1 MIAMVHRILKFS
13 GAYAKRIRL
22 AYLFAFLKAVV
33 ANVPLMIAI
42 FLIDILMQKKANIG
56 IVIYTTIGMLCCL
69 LLQAIFQNFADR
81 LQSGTGYQVFAEK
94 RLELGHHLRHLPMG
108 YFNAGNM
115 GKISSVLSADMV
127 FIEEQAM
134 MIVADVVSSI
144 FAQIILTFFLFT
156 LHPFLGYTALI
167 VEIIAVIAAQP
178 MIRGAFKD
186 SELRQKSIEDLT
198 TSVLE
203 YTDGLGVIK
212 SYNLMGFG
220 AADLRKSFKKMKD
233 TNLEF
238 EEDHAPKERNML
250 IIYGFGKAVLLAVN
264 FYLLQSGGVSTS
276 MFIGVLLFLF
286 NIFTPLRQLYQK
298 SVLLTIMQVSLNR
311 IEEIFKEVELD
322 DSGTDT
328 LPENAEKEIE
338 FKNVSFT
345 YGGEEVLHE
354 ISFCISKGQMIA
366 LVGKSGS
373 GKTTVANLLAR
384 FWDIQ
389 SGEIYLRGK
398 NIKRIPIS
406 VLMDQIS
413 VVFQK
418 VYLFED
424 TIKNNI
430 MMGKPEATEEEMIEA
445 AKKACCYD
453 FIMRLPYGFNTIIGE
468 GGASLSGG
476 EAQRISIARAIL
488 KDASIIILDEA
499 TASVDVDNEREIQQA
514 MSRLCYGKTILVIA
528 HHLKTIRDADQIL
541 VLEKGKIQER
551 GNHKELMH
559 LKGIYYHMNMVDE
572 GMEGWKEME
581 GKING
586 RNKL

>member
-156 LHPFLGYTALI
+156 LHPFLGYTVLI

-220 AADLRKSFKKMKD
+220 AADLRKSLKKMKD

-238 EEDHAPKERNML
+238 EENHAPKERNML

-328 LPENAEKEIE
+328 LKENAEKEIE
-338 FKNVSFT
+338 FKNVSFA

-572 GMEGWKEME
+572 GMEG
-581 GKING
+581 
-586 RNKL
+586 

>member
-238 EEDHAPKERNML
+238 EK
-250 IIYGFGKAVLLAVN
+250 
-264 FYLLQSGGVSTS
+264 
-276 MFIGVLLFLF
+276 IG
-286 NIFTPLRQLYQK
+286 
-298 SVLLTIMQVSLNR
+298 
-311 IEEIFKEVELD
+311 
-322 DSGTDT
+322 
-328 LPENAEKEIE
+328 
-338 FKNVSFT
+338 
-345 YGGEEVLHE
+345 
-354 ISFCISKGQMIA
+354 
-366 LVGKSGS
+366 
-373 GKTTVANLLAR
+373 
-384 FWDIQ
+384 
-389 SGEIYLRGK
+389 
-398 NIKRIPIS
+398 
-406 VLMDQIS
+406 
-413 VVFQK
+413 
-418 VYLFED
+418 
-424 TIKNNI
+424 
-430 MMGKPEATEEEMIEA
+430 
-445 AKKACCYD
+445 
-453 FIMRLPYGFNTIIGE
+453 
-468 GGASLSGG
+468 
-476 EAQRISIARAIL
+476 RAH
-488 KDASIIILDEA
+488 
-499 TASVDVDNEREIQQA
+499 V
-514 MSRLCYGKTILVIA
+514 
-528 HHLKTIRDADQIL
+528 
-541 VLEKGKIQER
+541 
-551 GNHKELMH
+551 
-559 LKGIYYHMNMVDE
+559 
-572 GMEGWKEME
+572 
-581 GKING
+581 
-586 RNKL
+586 

>member
-156 LHPFLGYTALI
+156 LHPFLGYTVLI

-238 EEDHAPKERNML
+238 EENHAPKERNML

-338 FKNVSFT
+338 FKNVSFA
-345 YGGEEVLHE
+345 YGGEKVLHE

>member
-178 MIRGAFKD
+178 MIRGAFKN

-233 TNLEF
+233 MNLEF
-238 EEDHAPKERNML
+238 EENHAPKERNML

-328 LPENAEKEIE
+328 LKENAEKEIE
-338 FKNVSFT
+338 FKNVSFA

>member
-156 LHPFLGYTALI
+156 LHPFLGYTVLI

-328 LPENAEKEIE
+328 LKENAEKEIE
-338 FKNVSFT
+338 FKNVSFA

>member
-22 AYLFAFLKAVV
+22 AYLFAFLKTVV

-238 EEDHAPKERNML
+238 EENHAPKERNML
-250 IIYGFGKAVLLAVN
+250 IIYGFGKVVLLAVN

>member
-56 IVIYTTIGMLCCL
+56 IFIYTTFGILCCL
-69 LLQAIFQNFADR
+69 LLKEIFQIFADR

-156 LHPFLGYTALI
+156 LHPFLGYTVLI

-203 YTDGLGVIK
+203 YTDGLGIIK

>member
-156 LHPFLGYTALI
+156 LHPFLGYTVLI

-238 EEDHAPKERNML
+238 EENHAPKERNML

-328 LPENAEKEIE
+328 LKENAEKEIE
-338 FKNVSFT
+338 FKNVSFA
-345 YGGEEVLHE
+345 YGGEKVLHE

-406 VLMDQIS
+406 VLMAQIS

-572 GMEGWKEME
+572 GMEGWQEME

-586 RNKL
+586 

>member
-178 MIRGAFKD
+178 MIRGAFKN

-238 EEDHAPKERNML
+238 EEDHAPKGRNML

>member
-178 MIRGAFKD
+178 MIRGAFKN

-528 HHLKTIRDADQIL
+528 HHLKTIRDADQIADQI
-541 VLEKGKIQER
+541 GRASCRER
-551 GNHKELMH
+551 
-559 LKGIYYHMNMVDE
+559 V
-572 GMEGWKEME
+572 
-581 GKING
+581 
-586 RNKL
+586 

>member
-156 LHPFLGYTALI
+156 LHPFLGYTVLI

-238 EEDHAPKERNML
+238 EENHAPKERNML

-328 LPENAEKEIE
+328 LKENAEKEIE
-338 FKNVSFT
+338 FKNVSFA

-572 GMEGWKEME
+572 GMEG
-581 GKING
+581 
-586 RNKL
+586 

>member
-373 GKTTVANLLAR
+373 GKTTLWWAANHRQMVWAMDSGTSRVA
-384 FWDIQ
+384 
-389 SGEIYLRGK
+389 G
-398 NIKRIPIS
+398 
-406 VLMDQIS
+406 
-413 VVFQK
+413 
-418 VYLFED
+418 
-424 TIKNNI
+424 
-430 MMGKPEATEEEMIEA
+430 
-445 AKKACCYD
+445 
-453 FIMRLPYGFNTIIGE
+453 
-468 GGASLSGG
+468 
-476 EAQRISIARAIL
+476 
-488 KDASIIILDEA
+488 
-499 TASVDVDNEREIQQA
+499 
-514 MSRLCYGKTILVIA
+514 
-528 HHLKTIRDADQIL
+528 
-541 VLEKGKIQER
+541 
-551 GNHKELMH
+551 
-559 LKGIYYHMNMVDE
+559 
-572 GMEGWKEME
+572 
-581 GKING
+581 
-586 RNKL
+586 

>member
-33 ANVPLMIAI
+33 ANVLLMIAI

-178 MIRGAFKD
+178 MIRGAFKN

-233 TNLEF
+233 MNLEF
-238 EEDHAPKERNML
+238 EENHAPKERNML

-328 LPENAEKEIE
+328 LKENAEKEIE
-338 FKNVSFT
+338 FKNVSFA

>member
-1 MIAMVHRILKFS
+1 
-13 GAYAKRIRL
+13 
-22 AYLFAFLKAVV
+22 
-33 ANVPLMIAI
+33 
-42 FLIDILMQKKANIG
+42 
-56 IVIYTTIGMLCCL
+56 
-69 LLQAIFQNFADR
+69 
-81 LQSGTGYQVFAEK
+81 
-94 RLELGHHLRHLPMG
+94 
-108 YFNAGNM
+108 
-115 GKISSVLSADMV
+115 
-127 FIEEQAM
+127 
-134 MIVADVVSSI
+134 
-144 FAQIILTFFLFT
+144 
-156 LHPFLGYTALI
+156 
-167 VEIIAVIAAQP
+167 
-178 MIRGAFKD
+178 
-186 SELRQKSIEDLT
+186 
-198 TSVLE
+198 
-203 YTDGLGVIK
+203 
-212 SYNLMGFG
+212 
-220 AADLRKSFKKMKD
+220 
-233 TNLEF
+233 
-238 EEDHAPKERNML
+238 
-250 IIYGFGKAVLLAVN
+250 
-264 FYLLQSGGVSTS
+264 
-276 MFIGVLLFLF
+276 
-286 NIFTPLRQLYQK
+286 
-298 SVLLTIMQVSLNR
+298 MQVSLNR

-572 GMEGWKEME
+572 GMEGWQEME

-586 RNKL
+586 

>member
-156 LHPFLGYTALI
+156 LHPFLGYTVLI

-338 FKNVSFT
+338 FKNVSFA